1 MLSSSLNAPG
11 GLRHAVA
18 AFLYRKPAIRLG
30 MLLSAP
36 LLWLGLAYLGA
47 LAALFITAFW
57 SVDSFT
63 GQVQV
68 SWSLDNFI
76 SLFTD

>member
-1 MLSSSLNAPG
+1 
-11 GLRHAVA
+11 
-18 AFLYRKPAIRLG
+18 

-63 GQVQV
+63 GR
-68 SWSLDNFI
+68 FR
-76 SLFTD
+76 